1 MKAILKLLVAAAII
15 NAAVR
20 GGAAAWSY
28 YQLKDAAQQTVV
40 FGANATPEQLHGQ
53 IMRQAAEYDVPLE
66 PQDLAVT
73 RDGAR
78 TIAEASYSQE
88 IELFPRYVRP
98 FTFTFRVD
106 AMAVSPGSLGR

>member
-1 MKAILKLLVAAAII
+1 MRTLLKLVVAAAIV
-15 NAAVR
+15 NAAAR

-53 IMRQAAEYDVPLE
+53 IMRRAAEYEVPLQ

-78 TIAEASYSQE
+78 TVAEGAYTQE
-88 IELFPRYVRP
+88 IELFPRYVHP

-106 AMAVSPGSLGR
+106 AMAIGPK